1 MKKYFFLITAL
12 LLLSGHSIMGADST
26 STNVNTLRIELKLFS
41 GRPNPTFDVTNPDEI
56 KQIMQLTQALPKNTA
71 LAASAEVSKLGY
83 TGIVIANDSSISP
96 ELESVT
102 VNHNNVQVNINSTKA
117 AGGLSV
123 VSSGRQVR
131 EDAGWAL
138 ENYLLQL
145 ARTRGVIDDNLV
157 QVIKRTR

>member
-1 MKKYFFLITAL
+1 
-12 LLLSGHSIMGADST
+12 
-26 STNVNTLRIELKLFS
+26 
-41 GRPNPTFDVTNPDEI
+41 
-56 KQIMQLTQALPKNTA
+56 
-71 LAASAEVSKLGY
+71 
-83 TGIVIANDSSISP
+83 
-96 ELESVT
+96 